1 MTVQPA
7 TYGALLDAV
16 RGVRWPVRRAVPGAM
31 PGAHHSRQRGA
42 SAEFT
47 EYRPY
52 RQGDDTRRIDWK
64 LLARSDRA
72 YIRLATDR
80 AVLPTLLVVDA
91 SSSMAFPAAARSKW
105 SVARQLTVALAA
117 IAHAAADPVGL
128 AASGAQGLVRLAPRA
143 RRGVVGEIART
154 LDALTPGGAAPLAPA
169 LALARPGQRVA
180 LVSDLLGDA
189 GDVAALGARHLAAGG
204 ELFVIHVVAR
214 EELDPPTRAVLATDP
229 ERPSVRRALVE
240 QTRDEY
246 LRAFGEWRDQTARA
260 WRAAGAVYTMVATDD
275 PIERAVR
282 RIVQPAR
289 A

>member
-1 MTVQPA
+1 MMAQPA

-16 RGVRWPVRRAVPGAM
+16 RGVRWPVRRAVQGAM
-31 PGAHHSRQRGA
+31 PGAHQSRQRGA

-72 YIRLATDR
+72 FIRLATDR

-91 SSSMAFPAAARSKW
+91 SMSMAFPATARSKW
-105 SVARQLTVALAA
+105 SVARQVTVALAA
-117 IAHAAADPVGL
+117 IAHASGDPVGL
-128 AASGAQGLVRLAPRA
+128 AVSSAGGLVALAPRT

-154 LDALTPGGAAPLAPA
+154 LGALTPGGDAPLAPA

-189 GDVAALGARHLAAGG
+189 TGIASAGARHLAASG

-214 EELDPPTRAVLATDP
+214 EELDPPARGVLATDP

-240 QTRDEY
+240 QTRAEY
-246 LRAFGEWRDQTARA
+246 LRAFSEFCEEMARA
-260 WRAAGAVYTMVATDD
+260 WRAAGAVYSLVATDD
-275 PIERAVR
+275 QIERVVR